1 MITQDKYTKIMEV
14 MSDKTLSQWC
24 VIWSYEV
31 YPEECEEYWTYRII
45 SYVEYKIWNGEM
57 NSTPTIFS
65 KIMSSVSLNCEQRLS
80 DFEKHCLNWRN
91 KIIWHPLRIWDVLD
105 WIEKKWDN
113 MEMKSRNLFQA
124 ATEYNR
130 LCVLEKNE
138 INQLHE
144 LWKDKRLP
152 LSPTDE
158 ELIDYIY
165 NLLP

>member
-1 MITQDKYTKIMEV
+1 
-14 MSDKTLSQWC
+14 
-24 VIWSYEV
+24 
-31 YPEECEEYWTYRII
+31 
-45 SYVEYKIWNGEM
+45 
-57 NSTPTIFS
+57 
-65 KIMSSVSLNCEQRLS
+65 
-80 DFEKHCLNWRN
+80 
-91 KIIWHPLRIWDVLD
+91 
-105 WIEKKWDN
+105 